1 MGENYGLKSEQ
12 ALMTA
17 QENISRTDGYTL
29 IPRVPDCTLNLS
41 FPNGPTREGSE
52 SWAVIGRQY
61 TLGTALQKEPRPI
74 VALPAGLMEESDPL
88 SSCTNDQESRVRPT
102 LDTGDVGSRP
112 IAISGCIKSG
122 KQIMQSEQALRQ
134 ILFKRCSSLPRQ
146 PRTSG

>member
-17 QENISRTDGYTL
+17 QENISSTALRGHVFHKRSLATLKRHLRDAISIEITSHRFLSGLTWASRLLECWKCDVVKVTDGYTL

-61 TLGTALQKEPRPI
+61 SEGRSLLVQTA
-74 VALPAGLMEESDPL
+74 
-88 SSCTNDQESRVRPT
+88 SS
-102 LDTGDVGSRP
+102 
-112 IAISGCIKSG
+112 
-122 KQIMQSEQALRQ
+122 
-134 ILFKRCSSLPRQ
+134 
-146 PRTSG
+146 